1 MERESSKCGAGRVL
15 WACGWRREGSKKR
28 RSSALGLKEK
38 EDESGVEELGREK
51 EAGR

>member
-28 RSSALGLKEK
+28 RSSACGLKEK